1 MLEKLLKDFKKQ
13 KLDLQDEELNS
24 VHGYEGI
31 MQDLT
36 DNIEN
41 AEAEIARKTKVKA
54 EKEQEK
60 ADAEADL
67 AQTTADRDEDQKY
80 LDDLTAL
87 CTQKRAD
94 FEKRQALRAGELEA
108 IQKAID
114 IIGGEA
120 VSGAADKHLPSLMQN
135 TGAAAL
141 AQLRSNEKSPLQVR
155 VAAFLANRADV
166 LHSKLLSLIA
176 QKAED
181 DPFKKVKK
189 MIKDLIYK
197 LMEEAREEAE
207 HKR

>member
-1 MLEKLLKDFKKQ
+1 MLEKLKKDFKKQ
-13 KLDLQDEELNS
+13 KLDLQDEELTA
-24 VHGYEGI
+24 VHGFEGI

-67 AQTTADRDEDQKY
+67 AQTTADRYEDQKY

-94 FEKRQALRAGELEA
+94 FEKRQELRAGELEA

-114 IIGGEA
+114 IISSA
-120 VSGAADKHLPSLMQN
+120 SVAGAAEKHLPTLMQESE
-135 TGAAAL
+135 G
-141 AQLRSNEKSPLQVR
+141 V
-155 VAAFLANRADV
+155 
-166 LHSKLLSLIA
+166 
-176 QKAED
+176 
-181 DPFKKVKK
+181 
-189 MIKDLIYK
+189 
-197 LMEEAREEAE
+197 
-207 HKR
+207 